1 MLISLPTYYSPE
13 KFFMNKKGFV
23 KFRHSS
29 SKADNLECKQTHR
42 VKESVNTSIA
52 LIHYLLNS
60 AQGPKLNISFIHRFA
75 LAGFRMGARLRQSAW
90 KIMTF
95 IDIAVIC
102 ILCLLSL
109 RNDAIPIDF
118 WWSSTM
124 ILILRAGWTLPR
136 EEMKPYWWWKWLHSF
151 PCALRGLQITGNS
164 LCTLTRG
171 PGSNTDSWP
180 LLCFVACP
188 NIWNLPPLQKSIPQ
202 SHKSLGNKPGSRIHW
217 EPSSLCG
224 VWRGW
229 RGQRR
234 WVQLG
239 TE

>member
-1 MLISLPTYYSPE
+1 
-13 KFFMNKKGFV
+13 
-23 KFRHSS
+23 
-29 SKADNLECKQTHR
+29 
-42 VKESVNTSIA
+42 
-52 LIHYLLNS
+52 
-60 AQGPKLNISFIHRFA
+60 
-75 LAGFRMGARLRQSAW
+75 MGARLQHSAW

-95 IDIAVIC
+95 IDVAVNLHFVFAVMWSLLIC
-102 ILCLLSL
+102 GEGAQWFSSSGLDELCLGQK
-109 RNDAIPIDF
+109 
-118 WWSSTM
+118 WSPTDGESGYRVF
-124 ILILRAGWTLPR
+124 LVPS
-136 EEMKPYWWWKWLHSF
+136 EDY
-151 PCALRGLQITGNS
+151 GLLEIVYA
-164 LCTLTRG
+164 TLTRG

-202 SHKSLGNKPGSRIHW
+202 SYKSLGNKPGSRIHW

-239 TE
+239 AEWVNTWIRTNTKQIEKKLRATFPAFLVSLEFLGVHICATGVYFLVKYVVLLVLSCSILCFPYMSQGTTSPSEWPCVNDS